1 MKKIGIIGGTFNPI
15 HLAHLYIA
23 YEAKCQLNLD
33 KVIFMPAGSPP
44 HKKNERILE
53 ASLRYKMV
61 EEAIKKYE
69 DFEISNYEIEK
80 KDFSYTYETL
90 EYLQTKDNE
99 LYFITGADCLIN
111 IEKWKNP
118 DRIFKISNL
127 VVFNRPGYDK
137 EQLKLQKNEIE
148 KKYNTS
154 INFLDIMDLEIS
166 SSMIRDRIK
175 EGKRIDFFISK
186 EVLDFIKKNNIYNYC
201 ENIKEWWKYNDI

>member
-44 HKKNERILE
+44 HKKNEDILE
-53 ASLRYKMV
+53 APLRYKMV
-61 EEAIKKYE
+61 LEAIKKYE

-80 KDFSYTYETL
+80 EGFSYTYETL
-90 EYLQTKDNE
+90 ENFKSKDNI

-118 DRIFKISNL
+118 DRIFKASKL

-137 EQLKLQKNEIE
+137 ESLKLQKNEIE

-166 SSMIRDRIK
+166 STMIRDRIK
-175 EGKRIDFFISK
+175 DGKKIDFFIPK
-186 EVLDFIKKNNIYNYC
+186 EVLDFIRKNNIYNYC
-201 ENIKEWWKYNDI
+201 KKY

>member
-44 HKKNERILE
+44 HKKNEDILE
-53 ASLRYKMV
+53 APLRYEMV
-61 EEAIKKYE
+61 LEAIKKYE

-80 KDFSYTYETL
+80 EGFSYTYETL
-90 EYLQTKDNE
+90 ENFKSKDNI

-118 DRIFKISNL
+118 DRIFKASNL

-137 EQLKLQKNEIE
+137 ESLKLQKNEIE

-166 SSMIRDRIK
+166 STMIRDRIK
-175 EGKRIDFFISK
+175 EGKRIDFFIPK
-186 EVLDFIKKNNIYNYC
+186 EVLDFIRKNNIYNYC
-201 ENIKEWWKYNDI
+201 ENI

>member
-44 HKKNERILE
+44 HKKNEDILE
-53 ASLRYKMV
+53 APLRYKMV
-61 EEAIKKYE
+61 LEAIKKYE

-80 KDFSYTYETL
+80 EGFSYTYETL
-90 EYLQTKDNE
+90 ENFKSKDNI

-118 DRIFKISNL
+118 DRIFKVSKL

-137 EQLKLQKNEIE
+137 ESLKLQKNEIE

-166 SSMIRDRIK
+166 STMIRDRIK
-175 EGKRIDFFISK
+175 DGKKIDFFIPK
-186 EVLDFIKKNNIYNYC
+186 EVLDFIRKNNIYNYC
-201 ENIKEWWKYNDI
+201 KNIKE

>member
-44 HKKNERILE
+44 HKKNEDILE
-53 ASLRYKMV
+53 APLRYKMV
-61 EEAIKKYE
+61 LEAIKKYE

-80 KDFSYTYETL
+80 EGFSYTYETL
-90 EYLQTKDNE
+90 ENFKSKDNI

-118 DRIFKISNL
+118 DRIFKTSKL

-137 EQLKLQKNEIE
+137 ESLKLQKNEIE

-166 SSMIRDRIK
+166 STMIRDRIK
-175 EGKRIDFFISK
+175 DGKKIDFFIPK
-186 EVLDFIKKNNIYNYC
+186 EVLDFIIKNNIYNYC
-201 ENIKEWWKYNDI
+201 ENIKD

>member
-44 HKKNERILE
+44 HKKNKGILE

-61 EEAIKKYE
+61 EEAIKNYE

-80 KDFSYTYETL
+80 KDISYTYETL
-90 EYLQTKDNE
+90 EYLKTKDNE

-118 DRIFKISNL
+118 DRIFKASNL
-127 VVFNRPGYDK
+127 VVFNRPGYDT

-148 KKYNTS
+148 KKYNTN

-175 EGKRIDFFISK
+175 EGKKIDFFISK
-186 EVLDFIKKNNIYNYC
+186 EVLDFIGRNNIYNYC
-201 ENIKEWWKYNDI
+201 ENIKE

>member
-44 HKKNERILE
+44 HKKNEDILE
-53 ASLRYKMV
+53 APLRYKMV
-61 EEAIKKYE
+61 LEAIKKYE

-80 KDFSYTYETL
+80 EGFSYTYETL
-90 EYLQTKDNE
+90 ENFKSKDNI

-118 DRIFKISNL
+118 DRIFKTSKL

-137 EQLKLQKNEIE
+137 ESLKLQKNEIE

-166 SSMIRDRIK
+166 STMIRDRIK
-175 EGKRIDFFISK
+175 EGKKIDFFIPK
-186 EVLDFIKKNNIYNYC
+186 EVLDFIRKNNIYNYC
-201 ENIKEWWKYNDI
+201 ENIKDWWEYNDI

>member
-44 HKKNERILE
+44 HKKNEDILE
-53 ASLRYKMV
+53 APLRYKMV
-61 EEAIKKYE
+61 LEAIKKYE

-80 KDFSYTYETL
+80 EGFSYTYETL
-90 EYLQTKDNE
+90 ENFKSEDNI

-118 DRIFKISNL
+118 DRIFKTSKL

-137 EQLKLQKNEIE
+137 ESLKLQKNEIE

-166 SSMIRDRIK
+166 STMIRDRIK
-175 EGKRIDFFISK
+175 EGKKIDFFIPK
-186 EVLDFIKKNNIYNYC
+186 EVLDFIIKNNIYNYC
-201 ENIKEWWKYNDI
+201 ENIKD

>member
-44 HKKNERILE
+44 HKKNEDILE
-53 ASLRYKMV
+53 APLRYKMV
-61 EEAIKKYE
+61 LEAIKKYE

-80 KDFSYTYETL
+80 EGFSYTYETL
-90 EYLQTKDNE
+90 ENFKSEDNI

-118 DRIFKISNL
+118 DRIFKTSKL

-137 EQLKLQKNEIE
+137 ESLKLQKNEIE

-166 SSMIRDRIK
+166 STMIRDRIR
-175 EGKRIDFFISK
+175 EGKKIDFFIPK
-186 EVLDFIKKNNIYNYC
+186 EVLDFIIKNNIYNYC
-201 ENIKEWWKYNDI
+201 ENIKD

>member
-33 KVIFMPAGSPP
+33 KMIFMPAGSPP
-44 HKKNERILE
+44 HKKNEDILE
-53 ASLRYKMV
+53 APLRYKMV
-61 EEAIKKYE
+61 LEAIKKYE

-80 KDFSYTYETL
+80 EGFSYTYETL
-90 EYLQTKDNE
+90 ENFKSKDNI

-118 DRIFKISNL
+118 DRIFKASKL

-137 EQLKLQKNEIE
+137 ESLKLQKNEIE

-166 SSMIRDRIK
+166 STMIRDRIK
-175 EGKRIDFFISK
+175 DGKKIDFFIPK
-186 EVLDFIKKNNIYNYC
+186 EVLDFIRKNNIYNYC
-201 ENIKEWWKYNDI
+201 KNIKE

>member
-44 HKKNERILE
+44 HKKNEDILE
-53 ASLRYKMV
+53 APLRYKMV
-61 EEAIKKYE
+61 LEAIKKYE

-80 KDFSYTYETL
+80 EGFSYTYETL
-90 EYLQTKDNE
+90 ENFKSEDNI

-118 DRIFKISNL
+118 DRIFKTSKL

-137 EQLKLQKNEIE
+137 ESLKLQKNEIE

-166 SSMIRDRIK
+166 STMIRDRIK
-175 EGKRIDFFISK
+175 EGKKIDFFIPK
-186 EVLDFIKKNNIYNYC
+186 EVLDFIIKNNIYNYC
-201 ENIKEWWKYNDI
+201 ENIKA

>member
-44 HKKNERILE
+44 HKKNEDILE
-53 ASLRYKMV
+53 APLRYKMV
-61 EEAIKKYE
+61 LEAIKKYE

-80 KDFSYTYETL
+80 EGFSYTYETL
-90 EYLQTKDNE
+90 ENFKSKDNI

-118 DRIFKISNL
+118 DRIFKASKL

-137 EQLKLQKNEIE
+137 ESLKLQKNEIE

-166 SSMIRDRIK
+166 STMIRDRIK
-175 EGKRIDFFISK
+175 DGKKIDFFIPK
-186 EVLDFIKKNNIYNYC
+186 EVLDFIIKNNIYNYC
-201 ENIKEWWKYNDI
+201 ENIKD

>member
-44 HKKNERILE
+44 HKKNEDILE
-53 ASLRYKMV
+53 APLRYEMV
-61 EEAIKKYE
+61 LEAIKKYE

-80 KDFSYTYETL
+80 EGFSYTYETL
-90 EYLQTKDNE
+90 ENFKSEDNI

-118 DRIFKISNL
+118 DRIFKASNL

-137 EQLKLQKNEIE
+137 ESLKLQKNEIE

-166 SSMIRDRIK
+166 STMIRDRIK
-175 EGKRIDFFISK
+175 EGKRIDFFIPK
-186 EVLDFIKKNNIYNYC
+186 EVLDFIRKNNIYNYC
-201 ENIKEWWKYNDI
+201 ENI

>member
-44 HKKNERILE
+44 HKKNEDILE
-53 ASLRYKMV
+53 APLRYKMV
-61 EEAIKKYE
+61 LEAIKKYE

-80 KDFSYTYETL
+80 EGFSYTYETL
-90 EYLQTKDNE
+90 ENFKSKDNI

-118 DRIFKISNL
+118 DRIFKASKL
-127 VVFNRPGYDK
+127 VVFNRPGYYK
-137 EQLKLQKNEIE
+137 ESLKLQKNEIE

-166 SSMIRDRIK
+166 STMIRDRIK
-175 EGKRIDFFISK
+175 DGKKIDFFIPK
-186 EVLDFIKKNNIYNYC
+186 EVLDFIRKNNIYNYC
-201 ENIKEWWKYNDI
+201 KNIKE

>member
-44 HKKNERILE
+44 HKKNEDILE
-53 ASLRYKMV
+53 APLRYKMV
-61 EEAIKKYE
+61 LEAIKKYE

-80 KDFSYTYETL
+80 EGFSYTYETL
-90 EYLQTKDNE
+90 ENFKSKDNI

-118 DRIFKISNL
+118 DRIFK
-127 VVFNRPGYDK
+127 
-137 EQLKLQKNEIE
+137 
-148 KKYNTS
+148 TS
-154 INFLDIMDLEIS
+154 SFH
-166 SSMIRDRIK
+166 
-175 EGKRIDFFISK
+175 F
-186 EVLDFIKKNNIYNYC
+186 
-201 ENIKEWWKYNDI
+201 

>member
-44 HKKNERILE
+44 HKKNEDILE
-53 ASLRYKMV
+53 APLRYKMV
-61 EEAIKKYE
+61 LEAIKKYE

-80 KDFSYTYETL
+80 EGFSYTYETL
-90 EYLQTKDNE
+90 ENFKSKDNI

-118 DRIFKISNL
+118 DRIFKASKL

-137 EQLKLQKNEIE
+137 ESLKLQKNEIE

-166 SSMIRDRIK
+166 STMIRDRIK
-175 EGKRIDFFISK
+175 EGKKIDFFIPK
-186 EVLDFIKKNNIYNYC
+186 EVLDFIRKNNIYNYC
-201 ENIKEWWKYNDI
+201 KNIKE

>member
-44 HKKNERILE
+44 HKKNEDILE
-53 ASLRYKMV
+53 APLRYKMV
-61 EEAIKKYE
+61 LEAIKKYE

-80 KDFSYTYETL
+80 EGFSYTYETL
-90 EYLQTKDNE
+90 ENFKSKDNI

-118 DRIFKISNL
+118 DRIFKASKL

-137 EQLKLQKNEIE
+137 ESLKLQKNEIE

-166 SSMIRDRIK
+166 STMIRDRIK
-175 EGKRIDFFISK
+175 DGKKIDFFIPK
-186 EVLDFIKKNNIYNYC
+186 EVLDFIIKNNIYNYC
-201 ENIKEWWKYNDI
+201 ENIKE